1 MAIKTI
7 SIKGTD
13 SKDMALQAKEA
24 LKGFETKFLLFFASS
39 YYEDSNPAAALSVA
53 FPDSKIIGSTSHS
66 EYCDST
72 YTNHS
77 VSIMAMD
84 KDSIEDV
91 CVKVVENIREEI
103 NINEPVKDMEAYF
116 GGSEEIFNNFDKYV
130 GIILFES
137 SAKAEEVFMDR
148 LGDATN
154 ILFVGGSS
162 SAAENNVSRV
172 YADDKVYEKAAV
184 LAVLKTVKGYDVLKT
199 QSACV
204 LSDRKLLVTKSN
216 LRDRILYEFD
226 NRPCGEVYA
235 EVLGVSVD
243 EIKDYFV
250 SNPLGIVIGDEIFVR
265 TFDQIKDGGITLH
278 CGLPEGAEINVLK
291 IGDIV
296 ADTKQALDNIITY
309 QPAGVI
315 NFNCLYRTFEIL
327 NKDLTQPYCALF
339 GRYPSIGFS
348 TGGEAFLGHINE
360 TSTVLII
367 K

>member
-24 LKGFETKFLLFFASS
+24 LKGFEPKLLLFFASS
-39 YYEDSNPAAALSVA
+39 YYEDSNPAAELSAA
-53 FPDSKIIGSTSHS
+53 FPDSKVIGSTSHS
-66 EYCDST
+66 EYCNST

-84 KDSIEDV
+84 KDSVEDV

-103 NINEPVKDMEAYF
+103 NIKDMEAYF

-137 SAKAEEVFMDR
+137 GAKAEEVFMDR

-162 SAAENNVSRV
+162 SAAENNISRV
-172 YADDKVYEKAAV
+172 YADDKVYEGAAV

-216 LRDRILYEFD
+216 LHDRILYEFD

-235 EVLGVSVD
+235 EVLGVSAD

-315 NFNCLYRTFEIL
+315 NFNCLYRTFEML
-327 NKDLTQPYCALF
+327 NKDL
-339 GRYPSIGFS
+339 

>member
-24 LKGFETKFLLFFASS
+24 LKGFEPKLLLFFASS
-39 YYEDSNPAAALSVA
+39 YYEDSNPAAELSAA
-53 FPDSKIIGSTSHS
+53 FPDSKVIGSTSHS
-66 EYCDST
+66 EYCNST

-84 KDSIEDV
+84 KDSVEDV

-103 NINEPVKDMEAYF
+103 NINETVKDMEAYF

-130 GIILFES
+130 GVILFES
-137 SAKAEEVFMDR
+137 GAKAEEVFMDR

-162 SAAENNVSRV
+162 SAAENNISRV
-172 YADDKVYEKAAV
+172 YADDKVYEGAAV

-216 LRDRILYEFD
+216 LHDRILLYHKKGD
-226 NRPCGEVYA
+226 MQ
-235 EVLGVSVD
+235 
-243 EIKDYFV
+243 
-250 SNPLGIVIGDEIFVR
+250 SNMWLKMWISCVR
-265 TFDQIKDGGITLH
+265 IMRRVNQRGKRL
-278 CGLPEGAEINVLK
+278 
-291 IGDIV
+291 
-296 ADTKQALDNIITY
+296 
-309 QPAGVI
+309 
-315 NFNCLYRTFEIL
+315 
-327 NKDLTQPYCALF
+327 
-339 GRYPSIGFS
+339 
-348 TGGEAFLGHINE
+348 
-360 TSTVLII
+360 
-367 K
+367 